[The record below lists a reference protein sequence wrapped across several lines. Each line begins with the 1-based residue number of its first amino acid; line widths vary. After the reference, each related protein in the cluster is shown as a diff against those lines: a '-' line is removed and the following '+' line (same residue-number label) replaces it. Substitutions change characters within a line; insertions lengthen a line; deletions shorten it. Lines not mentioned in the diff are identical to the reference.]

1 MKLRG
6 LLFSPSS
13 KSSFT
18 LKIQHAFHCTLFSE
32 SELDQVTL
40 KDLVGA
46 TESIEKGS
54 RSFHF
59 SSLLFPWEVR
69 QDIHTVYFFCRV
81 TDDIADEETHSI
93 EQRKIKL
100 NKILTL
106 IQSAY
111 DCQKCKKSFNFDE
124 QVLLTPETFSALQIS
139 AVRGMCRL
147 IAIIPFHSIE
157 DLFKGYFWDLNET
170 VVHDTKDVIQYSK
183 YVASTV
189 GEMMTHLMLFPSKVP
204 DLVLRQASD
213 FSIAMQLTNIARDI
227 ITDSKLHRVYLPL
240 ELVPP
245 HQSKEFASLHM
256 RLLKN
261 DAQVSDL
268 RLIRTASLQLISLAK
283 EYQVNGEKGLK
294 ALPKAFRTP
303 VKLASRIYSEIG
315 NVIQT
320 SPSYPERAV

>member
-139 AVRGMCRL
+139 AVR
-147 IAIIPFHSIE
+147 
-157 DLFKGYFWDLNET
+157 
-170 VVHDTKDVIQYSK
+170 VHDTKDVIQYSK

-320 SPSYPERAV
+320 SPSYPERA